1 MIAMCI
7 KQWIGRDMIRNRLG
21 LLASAALCLLASGGL
36 RAQTPAVLH
45 ADQPGPTIDRRI
57 FGQFAEHL
65 GYGIYGGI
73 WVGPESKIPNIK
85 GYRGDVVEAL
95 RALHVPLVRW
105 PGGCFADEYHWRDG
119 VGARQNRPVRINT
132 HWGGVTEPN
141 TFGTHEFMDF
151 AELIG
156 AQAYVSGNV
165 GSAAPA
171 EMEDWVQYITAP
183 QGALADERARNG
195 RKEPWKL
202 PYFGIGNELW
212 GCGGNMKADYAA
224 DVTRRYATFVKVPYG
239 LKVEK
244 IASGANGADLNWT
257 EVMMRE
263 AGRQIDGIGLHYY
276 TVPGDWKAK
285 GSATSFDEADY
296 ARTMAKTWKMEEL
309 LSKHSAVM
317 DKYDPAKRVNLA
329 VDEWGIWTDVEPG
342 TNPGFLYQ
350 QNSLRDGLLAA
361 VNINLFIHH
370 ADRVR
375 MTNIAQMVNVLQSMI
390 LTKDAAMVLTPT
402 YHVFDMYRPFQDA
415 TALPLDLPKV
425 WYGRDEWVVPAL
437 HGAAA
442 RGRDGAVY
450 VALVNIDPAKAQHLD
465 MALAGVKPS
474 RVSGRILTASRV
486 QDVNSF
492 DAPGRVKPAA
502 FAEAAIR
509 DGRLVVDLPARAL
522 VVLELR

>member
-1 MIAMCI
+1 
-7 KQWIGRDMIRNRLG
+7 
-21 LLASAALCLLASGGL
+21 
-36 RAQTPAVLH
+36 
-45 ADQPGPTIDRRI
+45 
-57 FGQFAEHL
+57 
-65 GYGIYGGI
+65 
-73 WVGPESKIPNIK
+73 
-85 GYRGDVVEAL
+85 
-95 RALHVPLVRW
+95 
-105 PGGCFADEYHWRDG
+105 
-119 VGARQNRPVRINT
+119 
-132 HWGGVTEPN
+132 
-141 TFGTHEFMDF
+141 
-151 AELIG
+151 
-156 AQAYVSGNV
+156 
-165 GSAAPA
+165 
-171 EMEDWVQYITAP
+171 
-183 QGALADERARNG
+183 
-195 RKEPWKL
+195 
-202 PYFGIGNELW
+202 
-212 GCGGNMKADYAA
+212 
-224 DVTRRYATFVKVPYG
+224 
-239 LKVEK
+239 
-244 IASGANGADLNWT
+244 
-257 EVMMRE
+257 
-263 AGRQIDGIGLHYY
+263 
-276 TVPGDWKAK
+276 
-285 GSATSFDEADY
+285 
-296 ARTMAKTWKMEEL
+296 
-309 LSKHSAVM
+309 
-317 DKYDPAKRVNLA
+317 

>member
-1 MIAMCI
+1 
-7 KQWIGRDMIRNRLG
+7 MIRRSIR
-21 LLASAALCLLASGGL
+21 LLASAALMLAATPAL
-36 RAQTPAVLH
+36 HAQTPAALH
-45 ADQPGPTIDRRI
+45 GEAPGATIDPRI
-57 FGQFAEHL
+57 FSQFAEHL

-85 GYRGDVVEAL
+85 GYRRDVVEAL

-119 VGARQNRPVRINT
+119 IGPRAKRPVKINT

-156 AQAYVSGNV
+156 ADAYVSGNV
-165 GSAAPA
+165 GSAPA
-171 EMEDWVQYITAP
+171 GEMEEWVQYITAP
-183 QGALADERARNG
+183 QGTLADERARNG

-224 DVTRRYATFVKVPYG
+224 DVTRRYATFVKVPFG
-239 LKVEK
+239 TKIQK
-244 IASGANGADLNWT
+244 IASGANGPDYNWT

-263 AGRQIDGIGLHYY
+263 AGRMIDGIGLHYY
-276 TVPGDWKAK
+276 TVPGDWKSK
-285 GSATSFDEADY
+285 GSASDFNETDY

-309 LSKHSAVM
+309 LTRHSAVM

-350 QNSLRDGLLAA
+350 QNSLRDALLAG

-390 LTKDAAMVLTPT
+390 LTRDAQMVLTPT
-402 YHVFDMYRPFQDA
+402 YHVFDMYRGFQDA

-425 WYGRDEWVVPAL
+425 WYGREEWVAPAL

-442 RGRDGAVY
+442 RGKDGVVH
-450 VALVNIDPAKAQHLD
+450 VALVNIDPAKAQHLEI
-465 MALAGVKPS
+465 ALSGITS
-474 RVSGRILTASRV
+474 TSVSGRILTSDRV
-486 QDVNSF
+486 QDVNDF
-492 DAPGRVKPAA
+492 TNGARVHPVA
-502 FAEAAIR
+502 FTGASVAN
-509 DGRLVVDLPARAL
+509 GKLVVDLPAKSL
-522 VVLELR
+522 VVLDLP

>member
-1 MIAMCI
+1 
-7 KQWIGRDMIRNRLG
+7 MIRKTCRWLTGASLALG
-21 LLASAALCLLASGGL
+21 LSALPSAQAQAQAQAPSAAA
-36 RAQTPAVLH
+36 LH
-45 ADQPGPTIDRRI
+45 GEAAGPMVDRRI
-57 FGQFAEHL
+57 FSQFAEHL

-73 WVGPESKIPNIK
+73 WVGPDSKIPNIK
-85 GYRGDVVEAL
+85 GYRRDVVEAL

-119 VGARQNRPVRINT
+119 IGPRAKRSVKINT

-156 AQAYVSGNV
+156 AEAYVSGNV

-183 QGALADERARNG
+183 EGALADERARNG
-195 RKEPWKL
+195 RKAPWKL

-224 DVTRRYATFVKVPYG
+224 DVTRRYATFVKPAFG
-239 LKVEK
+239 TTIQK
-244 IASGANGADLNWT
+244 IASGANGPDTNWT

-285 GSATSFDEADY
+285 GSATGFDEADY
-296 ARTMAKTWKMEEL
+296 ARTMAKTWKMEDL
-309 LSKHSAVM
+309 LAKHAAVM

-390 LTKDAAMVLTPT
+390 LTKEAAMVLTPT

-415 TALPLDLPKV
+415 TALPLDLPKI
-425 WYGRDEWVVPAL
+425 WYGKDEWVSPAIS
-437 HGAAA
+437 GAAA
-442 RGRDGAVY
+442 RGKDGVVY
-450 VALVNIDPAKAQHLD
+450 VALANIDPARGQHLD
-465 MALAGVKPS
+465 IALSGVKAAS
-474 RVSGRILTASRV
+474 VAGRILTAGRV
-486 QDVNSF
+486 QDVNDF
-492 DAPGRVKPAA
+492 ANGARVKPVA
-502 FAEAAIR
+502 FEGAVIR
-509 DGRLVVDLPARAL
+509 DGALVLDLPAKSL

>member
-1 MIAMCI
+1 
-7 KQWIGRDMIRNRLG
+7 MIRVLTRL
-21 LLASAALCLLASGGL
+21 LLGSALALANAPAAM
-36 RAQTPAVLH
+36 AQEAATLH
-45 ADQPGPTIDRRI
+45 GESTGPTIDRRI
-57 FGQFAEHL
+57 FSQFAEHL

-73 WVGPESKIPNIK
+73 WVGTDSKIPNIK
-85 GYRGDVVEAL
+85 GYRKDVVEAL

-119 VGARQNRPVRINT
+119 IGPRAKRPVKINT

-156 AQAYVSGNV
+156 AEAYISGNV
-165 GSAAPA
+165 GSSPA
-171 EMEDWVQYITAP
+171 GEMEEWVQYITAP
-183 QGALADERARNG
+183 EGTLAQERARNG
-195 RKEPWKL
+195 RKAPWKL

-224 DVTRRYATFVKVPYG
+224 DVTRRYATFVKPAFG
-239 LKVEK
+239 TKIQK
-244 IASGANGADLNWT
+244 IASGANGPDAHWT

-263 AGRQIDGIGLHYY
+263 AGKLIDGIGLHYY
-276 TVPGDWKAK
+276 TLPGDWKAK
-285 GSATSFDEADY
+285 GSATDFNETDY

-309 LSKHSAVM
+309 LTKHAAVM

-350 QNSLRDGLLAA
+350 QNSLRDALLAG
-361 VNINLFIHH
+361 VNINLFIRH

-375 MTNIAQMVNVLQSMI
+375 MTNIAQMVNVLQAMI
-390 LTKDAAMVLTPT
+390 LTRDAQMVLTPT

-415 TALPLDLPKV
+415 TSLPLDLPKI

-442 RGRDGAVY
+442 RGKDGAVH
-450 VALVNIDPAKAQHLD
+450 VALVNVDPDKAQHLEI
-465 MALAGVKPS
+465 ALSGVQAS
-474 RVSGRILTASRV
+474 AVSGRVLTAARV
-486 QDVNSF
+486 QDVNDF
-492 DAPGRVKPAA
+492 ADGVRVKPVAFNGAA
-502 FAEAAIR
+502 LR
-509 DGRLVVDLPARAL
+509 DGKLVVDLPAKAL